1 MFFIRKG
8 YLRVIKQKRIDGL
21 VDELK
26 KNNINAIFLGPSS
39 DLEYVAELS
48 LFADERTK
56 GLMVTAEGEAFALT
70 PLLYREDMARVLG
83 EQMTYQVWEDHNGF
97 TGAFRSGCE
106 TLQLAGKRIA
116 INDGVI
122 AVDLLEMM
130 KAVPAEYLNGGHLL
144 DPVRRRKDQ
153 DELETMREA
162 SRIVDRVM
170 ERVSGAL
177 HVGMTEGDLL
187 KQLPAFFESEGA
199 EGMSFNPIV
208 AAGANGSMPHYSGGS
223 KVIEKGDFVVVD
235 MGARYKGYCS
245 DTTRTFCM
253 GAPSNEQCRIYN
265 IVLEA
270 QKAGEAAVKAGCTG
284 QDVDRA
290 ARSVITSAGYG
301 DFFLNRLGHGIGVAI
316 HEAPYIIEGN
326 ETPLEPGNVFSVE
339 PGIYIPGKF
348 GVRIENLVAVRSD
361 GSGEPLNHYPR
372 EMIVIEA

>member
-1 MFFIRKG
+1 M
-8 YLRVIKQKRIDGL
+8 IKQKRIDGL

-26 KNNINAIFLGPSS
+26 KKKISAVFLGPSS
-39 DLEYVAELS
+39 DLEYIAGLS

-56 GLMVTAEGEAFALT
+56 GVMVTAEGRTFALT

-83 EQMTYQVWEDHNGF
+83 EQMTYQVWEDHEGF
-97 TGAFRSGCE
+97 TGAFRAGCE
-106 TLQLAGKRIA
+106 ALQLAGKRIA
-116 INDGVI
+116 VNDGVL

-130 KAVPAEYLNGGHLL
+130 KVVPAEYVNGGHLL
-144 DPVRRRKDQ
+144 DAVRSQKDEE
-153 DELETMREA
+153 ELEIMREA

-170 ERVSGAL
+170 GRVASAL
-177 HVGMTEGDLL
+177 RVGMTEGDLL
-187 KQLPAFFESEGA
+187 KQLPSFFETEGA
-199 EGMSFNPIV
+199 EGMSFSPIV
-208 AAGANGSMPHYSGGS
+208 AAGPNGSMPHYVGDAR
-223 KVIEKGDFVVVD
+223 VIQKGDFVVID

-253 GAPSNEQCRIYN
+253 GAPSDEQRRIYN
-265 IVLEA
+265 VVLEA

-301 DFFLNRLGHGIGVAI
+301 DFFLNRLGHGIGVAV

-326 ETPLEPGNVFSVE
+326 QIPLEPGNVFSVE

-348 GVRIENLVAVRSD
+348 GVRIENLIAVRAD
-361 GSGEPLNHYPR
+361 GSGEALNSYPR
-372 EMIVIEA
+372 EVVVIEA